1 MRVARFGLLAIVLC
15 VSARILF
22 AGGEHSGQVTFSGL
36 PVPGATVT
44 ATSGDKKLVTATDE
58 QGVFN
63 LPDATEGIWS
73 LHVEML
79 GFEPLTRDVTVTST
93 PQPSEWTL
101 MLRPFEDITRGIP
114 RPAPAPLPAAT
125 NGAAAAPGRGAA
137 PQQQA
142 QGRGFQRAGVTA
154 TPQPARGNRPA
165 SPVEDAAPAP
175 EQPNGATDGFLI
187 NGSVN
192 NGAASPFAQAA
203 AFGNNRRGRGSLF
216 SYQFAMV
223 EGNSALDARP
233 FTFSG
238 QPTPKSNYNDLH
250 VGGTFGGPLRFS
262 KFMRNG
268 PTVFLG
274 FQHADDT
281 NATTAPGVMP
291 TALERAGDFSQSA
304 VQIIDP
310 STGKPFA
317 GNIIPASR
325 ISPQATSL
333 LGL

>member
-1 MRVARFGLLAIVLC
+1 MRVARFGLLAVVLC
-15 VSARILF
+15 MSARILF

-63 LPDATEGIWS
+63 LPDATEGVWS

-101 MLRPFEDITRGIP
+101 MLRPFDDITRGIP
-114 RPAPAPLPAAT
+114 RPAPAPPSAAT
-125 NGAAAAPGRGAA
+125 NGAAAASGRGAA

-175 EQPNGATDGFLI
+175 EQPAGAADGFLI

-203 AFGNNRRGRGSLF
+203 AFGNNRRGRGSL
-216 SYQFAMV
+216 YNGGIAV
-223 EGNSALDARP
+223 VLGNSAFDSSP
-233 FTFSG
+233 FTFG
-238 QPTPKSNYNDLH
+238 AL
-250 VGGTFGGPLRFS
+250 
-262 KFMRNG
+262 
-268 PTVFLG
+268 PTV
-274 FQHADDT
+274 
-281 NATTAPGVMP
+281 
-291 TALERAGDFSQSA
+291 
-304 VQIIDP
+304 
-310 STGKPFA
+310 KP
-317 GNIIPASR
+317 
-325 ISPQATSL
+325 
-333 LGL
+333 

>member
-63 LPDATEGIWS
+63 LPDATEGVWS

-101 MLRPFEDITRGIP
+101 MLRPFDDITRGIP
-114 RPAPAPLPAAT
+114 RPAPAPP
-125 NGAAAAPGRGAA
+125 P
-137 PQQQA
+137 QA

-216 SYQFAMV
+216 NYQFALV

-233 FTFSG
+233 F
-238 QPTPKSNYNDLH
+238 
-250 VGGTFGGPLRFS
+250 
-262 KFMRNG
+262 
-268 PTVFLG
+268 
-274 FQHADDT
+274 
-281 NATTAPGVMP
+281 
-291 TALERAGDFSQSA
+291 ALAG
-304 VQIIDP
+304 
-310 STGKPFA
+310 
-317 GNIIPASR
+317 
-325 ISPQATSL
+325 
-333 LGL
+333 